1 MEKLKLFEDFVNEM
15 ALTDETVSRILA
27 HMAEAEKNGDM
38 DEIKRCK
45 KLITGDE
52 EATDKELEKSLLE
65 DYGYRQIKQLEE
77 EIFGE

>member
-15 ALTDETVSRILA
+15 ALTDETVKRILA

-38 DEIKRCK
+38 KEIKRCK

-52 EATDKELEKSLLE
+52 EATEKELEKSLLE
-65 DYGYRQIKQLEE
+65 DYGYRGIKQLEK

>member
-27 HMAEAEKNGDM
+27 HMAEAEKNGDTE
-38 DEIKRCK
+38 EIKRCK
-45 KLITGDE
+45 KIITGDE
-52 EATDKELEKSLLE
+52 EATDEELKKSILE
-65 DYGYRQIKQLEE
+65 DYNYREIKQVEE